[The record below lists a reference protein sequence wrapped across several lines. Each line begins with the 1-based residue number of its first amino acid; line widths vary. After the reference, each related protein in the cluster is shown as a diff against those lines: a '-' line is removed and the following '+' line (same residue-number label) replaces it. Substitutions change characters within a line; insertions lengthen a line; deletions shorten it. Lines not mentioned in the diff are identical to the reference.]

1 MPRIECALCG
11 AFSQQNEV
19 GAVEPA
25 GPPDLDTRPAEPLRS
40 TVADWMQLCPY
51 CGYASP
57 DISYAAEGA
66 AALAASPECKALESR
81 FLRHA
86 WLLEQMGHYADAG
99 WTALHGAWLAD
110 DLGQAET
117 AAASRRRALE
127 LWQRGKQSGQA
138 FLDDLAH
145 EFAVVCDLLR
155 RLSQFDEARAT
166 CLAGLQEEPLPAVLE
181 DILRLQLSL
190 IQRRD
195 TAAHNLEELPQRP
208 SGATPVTLQ

>member
-1 MPRIECALCG
+1 
-11 AFSQQNEV
+11 
-19 GAVEPA
+19 
-25 GPPDLDTRPAEPLRS
+25 
-40 TVADWMQLCPY
+40 MQLCPY
-51 CGYASP
+51 CGYSAP

-66 AALAASPECKALESR
+66 AALAASPEYKAQESR

-86 WLLEQMGHYADAG
+86 WLLEQLGHYADAG

-127 LWQRGKQSGQA
+127 LWKRGKQSGQA

-181 DILRLQLSL
+181 DILRMQLSL

-195 TAAHNLEELPQRP
+195 TAAHNLYELPQRP

>member
-1 MPRIECALCG
+1 
-11 AFSQQNEV
+11 
-19 GAVEPA
+19 
-25 GPPDLDTRPAEPLRS
+25 
-40 TVADWMQLCPY
+40 MQLCPY

-57 DISYAAEGA
+57 DLSYAAEGA
-66 AALAASPECKALESR
+66 AALAASPESQALEDR

-86 WLLEQMGHYADAG
+86 WLLEQLGHFADAG
-99 WTALHGAWLAD
+99 WTALHGAWLCD
-110 DLGQAET
+110 DLGQPAQ
-117 AAASRRRALE
+117 AALHRRRALE
-127 LWQRGKQSGQA
+127 LWKRGKQAGQP

-166 CLAGLQEEPLPAVLE
+166 CLAGLQEEPLPHVLE

-195 TAAHNLEELPQRP
+195 TAAHNLSELPDRP
-208 SGATPVTLQ
+208 AGATPITLQ